1 MGKKDEFSQLTEAI
15 LDKSMTKEE
24 LLNRVRRDFSLIPL
38 LLKGVNHPK
47 AAVRYGC
54 AKVLMDLSE
63 EYPEKLYPYFDS
75 FIELLDSKYRI
86 LTWNALAIVANL
98 TRVDTDKKFD
108 AVFDKYY
115 SFLDDDYMVTVA
127 NVVGNS
133 GKIAHAKPYLIPKIT
148 DELLKAQD
156 ISTTPHLTEEC
167 KRVIAQQAIKTLDL
181 FFDRID
187 QKQRVISFVKL
198 HLDSPRKKLRTA
210 AEKFLKKWG

>member
-133 GKIAHAKPYLIPKIT
+133 GKIAHAKPYFIPKIT
-148 DELLKAQD
+148 DELLKVQN

-187 QKQRVISFVKL
+187 QKERVISFVKL